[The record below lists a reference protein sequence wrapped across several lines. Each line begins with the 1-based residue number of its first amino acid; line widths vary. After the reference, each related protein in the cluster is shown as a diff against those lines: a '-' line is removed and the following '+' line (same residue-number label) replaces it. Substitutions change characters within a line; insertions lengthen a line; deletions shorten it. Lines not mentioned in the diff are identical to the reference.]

1 MKNNIFKYLAIG
13 SLALIL
19 VIIIFY
25 DDALRIYK
33 EIKSFNSTEYS
44 TYELIKVEIRGAVI
58 KPGVY
63 NVYNNCYLND
73 VIEIAILDNDA
84 DITNINLT
92 KRLKDGDYIYIPY
105 KKICSSTINSN
116 FIDIIPSSAY
126 SRENN
131 KDNKLN
137 INKASLEEL
146 QTLSGI
152 GPSKA
157 KKIIDYIATGKK
169 INTYEELIKIVG
181 GLKESELEQIKENTI
196 LE

>member
-1 MKNNIFKYLAIG
+1 MKNNVFKYLAIAII
-13 SLALIL
+13 ALIL
-19 VIIIFY
+19 VILIFY
-25 DDALRIYK
+25 DDVLKIYD

-105 KKICSSTINSN
+105 KNIESSTINSN
-116 FIDIIPSSAY
+116 FISIIPSS
-126 SRENN
+126 SNIQENN
-131 KDNKLN
+131 KIN
-137 INKASLEEL
+137 INKATLEEL
-146 QTLSGI
+146 QTLNGI

-157 KKIIDYIATGKK
+157 KKIIDYIAAGKK
-169 INTYEELIKIVG
+169 ITSYEELVKIVG
-181 GLKESELEQIKENTI
+181 GLKDSELEQIKENTV

>member
-1 MKNNIFKYLAIG
+1 MKNNIFKYLAIAII
-13 SLALIL
+13 ALIL
-19 VIIIFY
+19 VILIFY
-25 DDALRIYK
+25 DDVLRIYK
-33 EIKSFNSTEYS
+33 EITNLNSTEYS
-44 TYELIKVEIRGAVI
+44 TYELIRVEIRGAVI

-84 DITNINLT
+84 DISNINLA

-105 KKICSSTINSN
+105 KEKSSSTISSN
-116 FIDIIPSSAY
+116 FISFIPSS
-126 SRENN
+126 SNVQENN
-131 KDNKLN
+131 KIN
-137 INKASLEEL
+137 INKATLEEL

-169 INTYEELIKIVG
+169 ITTYEELVKIVG
-181 GLKESELEQIKENTI
+181 GLKDSELEQIKQNTV